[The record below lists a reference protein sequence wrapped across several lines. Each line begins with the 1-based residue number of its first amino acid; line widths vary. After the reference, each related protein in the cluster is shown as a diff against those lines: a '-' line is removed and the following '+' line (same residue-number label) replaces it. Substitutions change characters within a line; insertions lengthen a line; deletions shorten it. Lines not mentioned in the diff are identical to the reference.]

1 MTDALVCRPQESFE
15 RAKSWVKELQR
26 QGNPN
31 IVIALAGNKT
41 DLSIKRKVQSEDAQA
56 YVDEAGIMFMETS
69 AKTASNV
76 NELFV
81 AIGARCDRHLNG
93 RQPCHNRYLRPQ
105 LCLTLLCCLLPARA
119 LPKDTS
125 PAGGAG
131 LSLTDDAAVPAEK
144 GCPC

>member
-1 MTDALVCRPQESFE
+1 M
-15 RAKSWVKELQR
+15 QR

-76 NELFV
+76 NELLV
-81 AIGARCDRHLNG
+81 AIGTFAMHL
-93 RQPCHNRYLRPQ
+93 
-105 LCLTLLCCLLPARA
+105 
-119 LPKDTS
+119 S
-125 PAGGAG
+125 
-131 LSLTDDAAVPAEK
+131 
-144 GCPC
+144 

>member
-1 MTDALVCRPQESFE
+1 M
-15 RAKSWVKELQR
+15 QR

-81 AIGARCDRHLNG
+81 AIGTFAMHL
-93 RQPCHNRYLRPQ
+93 
-105 LCLTLLCCLLPARA
+105 
-119 LPKDTS
+119 S
-125 PAGGAG
+125 
-131 LSLTDDAAVPAEK
+131 
-144 GCPC
+144 

>member
-1 MTDALVCRPQESFE
+1 M
-15 RAKSWVKELQR
+15 
-26 QGNPN
+26 
-31 IVIALAGNKT
+31 IALAGNKT

-81 AIGARCDRHLNG
+81 AIGARCDRHG
-93 RQPCHNRYLRPQ
+93 RQPCHKLPAVQ
-105 LCLTLLCCLLPARA
+105 PCLMLLCCVLPARA
-119 LPKDTS
+119 LPKDTT

-131 LSLTDDAAVPAEK
+131 LSLTDDAAVPADK

>member
-1 MTDALVCRPQESFE
+1 M
-15 RAKSWVKELQR
+15 QR

-69 AKTASNV
+69 VKTASNV

-81 AIGARCDRHLNG
+81 AIGARCGRHIHESLL
-93 RQPCHNRYLRPQ
+93 CHETRLPW
-105 LCLTLLCCLLPARA
+105 LCLTPLSCVLPARA
-119 LPKDTS
+119 LPKDTA

-131 LSLTDDAAVPAEK
+131 LSLTDDAAVAADAK